1 MSDERETL
9 RRGIGGFAPRPDGYE
24 RVLRRR
30 DRRRRNQRAMAGALA
45 VAIVLIGVLAFFAA
59 VRSTPLPGDGVTPTP
74 PIAATNTRGVFQRTA
89 TIGGLT
95 VTSPSDWVLVDYW
108 GLWNADAVSLD
119 GTAVPLL
126 ELTNFDPGLSTP
138 VCDVGS
144 GQPTR
149 MPSDGVAIFVIIGND
164 GTDVGER
171 CGGNVEDSTV
181 GMVFA
186 WGNTVPYHIVLAA
199 GPELSEAD
207 RVAAEEI
214 LRSIAWTA
222 DGTPY
227 ARGQSPRYVLDGWQE
242 GSAWGLLEALPSSL
256 NVELSEIEVDGG
268 GGSGSSSFADF
279 AVPTPNAIEGDLNF
293 GAVTEDAT
301 RVEFH
306 FARGWTPLEARVID
320 LPPSL
325 AFGIDAFWFRSE
337 PKDSTTGEMVAIGDH
352 GQILGSNLP
361 PLVNTVKVGTVRA
374 FGTTWN
380 VKDSWAA
387 DGGFDVACVEPA
399 SASTSDPCD
408 RPLGGGTSVQIFQ
421 TPVPATFVSVLG
433 GRVGIRMDD
442 GTVLQALKFRIPG
455 SGSFVAVFALE
466 GGGTGRLIYH
476 FDGDKV
482 YEGPRV
488 EWPDLGQVIGDGSFP
503 PPDTT

>member
-1 MSDERETL
+1 MSDARETL

-30 DRRRRNQRAMAGALA
+30 DRRRRNQRAMAAALA
-45 VAIVLIGVLAFFAA
+45 GAIVLIGVLAFVAA
-59 VRSTPLPGDGVTPTP
+59 LRSTPRPGGDGVTPAPPETP
-74 PIAATNTRGVFQRTA
+74 TNPRPAFQRTA

-108 GLWNADAVSLD
+108 GLWDADATSLD
-119 GTAVPLL
+119 GTSVPLL

-138 VCDVGS
+138 VCDVGP
-144 GQPTR
+144 GEPTR
-149 MPSDGVAIFVIIGND
+149 LRADGVAILVMVGND
-164 GTDVGER
+164 GTDVAER
-171 CGGNVEDSTV
+171 CGGNVEDSTA
-181 GMVFA
+181 GMISV

-199 GPELSEAD
+199 GPEVSEAD

-222 DGTPY
+222 AGTPY

-242 GSAWGLLEALPSSL
+242 GSAWGLLEALPSEQ
-256 NVELSEIEVDGG
+256 NVELSVWESDGNG
-268 GGSGSSSFADF
+268 SSGSSGHADYG
-279 AVPTPNAIEGDLNF
+279 VPSPNALEGDFF
-293 GAVTEDAT
+293 GAVTEDAA

-325 AFGIDAFWFRSE
+325 PFAFDAYWFGSE
-337 PKDSTTGEMVAIGDH
+337 PKDSTSGEVVAIGGD
-352 GQILGSNLP
+352 GAILGSNLP
-361 PLVNTVKVGTVRA
+361 PLVNTVQVATVRA

-380 VKDSWAA
+380 VKDSSAA
-387 DGGFDVACVEPA
+387 DGYFDVACVEPA
-399 SASTSDPCD
+399 EAPSSDPCE
-408 RPLGGGTSVQIFQ
+408 RPLGDGPNIQ
-421 TPVPATFVSVLG
+421 TFNEPVPAVFVSVFAG
-433 GRVGIRMDD
+433 VDGVDIQTDD
-442 GTVLQALKFRIPG
+442 GTVFHALMFG
-455 SGSFVAVFALE
+455 NVVAVFALE
-466 GGGTGRLIYH
+466 GGGSGRLIYH

-482 YEGPRV
+482 HEGPRV
-488 EWPDLGQVIGDGSFP
+488 EWRDLGQAIGDGSFP